1 MEDNST
7 MKLSK
12 NNFLTVYPEFSHRFS
27 HMNMDLQDYIVA
39 DEQVIA
45 IYNQRQ
51 KQGELDIDLDRQN
64 DDQMEDQVNLLIDQF
79 NSDN

>member
-1 MEDNST
+1 

-39 DEQVIA
+39 DEKVIA

-64 DDQMEDQVNLLIDQF
+64 DDQMEDQVNSLIDQF